1 VRAHAEGFNRD
12 EEDLYAM
19 LEAKVKKD
27 EDASRST
34 LDADAARTLEGKQV
48 LCLLVL
54 KQIWRVCSSV
64 QQRCR

>member
-12 EEDLYAM
+12 EEVLYAM
-19 LEAKVKKD
+19 LEANVKKD
-27 EDASRST
+27 EEASHAT
-34 LDADAARTLEGKQV
+34 LDADVARTLEGKQV

-54 KQIWRVCSSV
+54 KQIWRFCSSM